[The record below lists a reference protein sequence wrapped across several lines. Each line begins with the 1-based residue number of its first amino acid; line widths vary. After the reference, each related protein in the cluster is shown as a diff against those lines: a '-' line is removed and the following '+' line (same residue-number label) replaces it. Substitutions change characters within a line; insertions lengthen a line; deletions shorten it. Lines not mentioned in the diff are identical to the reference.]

1 MNTTIKRRMRRLLGR
16 QGHTTRITKSLID
29 KQPESGNQEPPRFH
43 YGSVGGAKS
52 ITPFNLLETHRYEI
66 TVRQV

>member
-29 KQPESGNQEPPRFH
+29 KQPESGNQVPPR
-43 YGSVGGAKS
+43 STMEAS
-52 ITPFNLLETHRYEI
+52 EARSLLLLSTS
-66 TVRQV
+66 